1 MPKISDKLI
10 KVSESFIVNMYD
22 NGYMFEIAG
31 RDEEEDYKTAKI
43 LCTSVEQL
51 NALIQ
56 EAISL
61 PRDE

>member
-1 MPKISDKLI
+1 MTKISDKLV

-22 NGYMFEIAG
+22 NGYMFEISG
-31 RDEEEDYKTAKI
+31 RDDEEDYKTAKI
-43 LCTSVEQL
+43 LCNSAEQL